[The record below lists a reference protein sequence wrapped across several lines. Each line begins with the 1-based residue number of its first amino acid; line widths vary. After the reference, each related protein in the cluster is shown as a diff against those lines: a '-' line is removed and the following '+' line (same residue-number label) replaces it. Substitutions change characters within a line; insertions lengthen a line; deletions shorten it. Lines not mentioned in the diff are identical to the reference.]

1 MPAGQFFPRHEY
13 HYVGAVRSRDDGATV
28 FRFTDATTGTEL
40 QWWWGDDQ
48 PAAQCSDCFVEKRAI
63 PESLSDAE
71 YSKFE
76 SQRKRL
82 EMSVVATFLM
92 SAAIGVMDRVL
103 HFKLHVLG
111 LFIFAFACTVATL
124 IQAFR
129 FKCPRCG
136 ETPML
141 TRASGDFSEVQVTRM
156 IALRPKSCHKCL
168 VPFAPPSVTKE
179 RIEDEQ
185 AQSTVHK

>member
-13 HYVGAVRSRDDGATV
+13 HYVDAGYSHYDGATV
-28 FRFTDATTGTEL
+28 FRFTDAATGAEL

-48 PAAQCSDCFVEKRAI
+48 PDAQCSDCFVEKRDI
-63 PESLSDAE
+63 PKGLSDAE
-71 YSKFE
+71 YEKFE

-82 EMSVVATFLM
+82 EMSVVVTFLM
-92 SAAIGVMDRVL
+92 AAAIVVLDGVL
-103 HFKLHVLG
+103 HVKLHMLG

-156 IALRPKSCHKCL
+156 IALRPKACHKCL
-168 VPFAPPSVTKE
+168 VPFAPPSVTKA
-179 RIEDEQ
+179 RIEDVQ
-185 AQSTVHK
+185 TQSTVRK